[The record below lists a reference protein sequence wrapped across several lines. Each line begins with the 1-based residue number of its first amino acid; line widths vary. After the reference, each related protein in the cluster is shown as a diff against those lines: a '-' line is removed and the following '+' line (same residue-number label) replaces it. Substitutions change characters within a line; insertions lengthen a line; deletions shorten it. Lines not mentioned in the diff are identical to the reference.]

1 VNWRPIPAWAFRHRA
16 DLLAA
21 LVYSCLAYL
30 SFSALAEYANGHH
43 LFPEPQGG
51 YAFAVAIDGAVL
63 YAFISFRRAPWL
75 ASLLLVAGALSSF
88 VLQQWHAAND
98 QHPAVVAGVVPAAM
112 VLVTFAWHRIRDAG
126 WVPDWATEPVVP
138 LSDPPV
144 DPPDPEPVEPS
155 ARPNSRVR
163 WSPVDD
169 PRVLELLAAGMNA
182 NAIRNELRLGD
193 KKYRHIRNYIK
204 DEQARSVGHRNG
216 DSPGGGS

>member
-1 VNWRPIPAWAFRHRA
+1 MRRWLLFAFRHRA

-21 LVYSCLAYL
+21 LVYGCLAYL

-63 YAFISFRRAPWL
+63 YAFISFRRAPRL
-75 ASLLLVAGALSSF
+75 AALLLVAGALSSF

-112 VLVTFAWHRIRDAG
+112 VLVTFAWHQIRDADG

-144 DPPDPEPVEPS
+144 DPPDPEPVDAPDAALVRTRRHRSLTS
-155 ARPNSRVR
+155 A
-163 WSPVDD
+163 
-169 PRVLELLAAGMNA
+169 
-182 NAIRNELRLGD
+182 ELRRVQPLIAEGRNPHFIHKQLGIP
-193 KKYRHIRNYIK
+193 YPVVRQHIR
-204 DEQARSVGHRNG
+204 DQELVSTNG
-216 DSPGGGS
+216 DRP